1 MICVRIAT
9 DIGGTFTDMV
19 SISEEGEIQTEKT
32 DTTVPN
38 YEQGVLDVI
47 HLSGLN
53 PKEIDMFIHGS
64 TVVINTLTERKG
76 AKTGLITTEGFRDV
90 LEIARGNRPDLF
102 NLRYEKPTPF
112 VERYLRQ
119 EVEERLDF
127 NGNVIKKLNKE
138 KIKELAAYFKEQQV
152 EAVAITY
159 LYAYLNPEHE
169 KETKAIIQELLPDVK
184 VTASHEVVREWREY
198 ERMNTAVLNAY
209 VKPTASTYLKKLNQ
223 KLNEINL
230 IGNKYVMQS
239 NGGTTNFKYAE
250 DTPINIVESGPAAGV
265 YGAAVLGEMIG
276 EENIIAFDVG
286 GTTAKCSLVDNGEIK
301 VDSDYY
307 IEKNDKN
314 AGYPIKVPVV
324 DIIEIGNGG
333 GSIASIDKAGAL
345 KVGPKSAGAVPGP
358 VAYGKGGENPTITDA
373 NLITGRLS
381 LDNFDNKTKMNVVRQ
396 AMQEKMANYL
406 DMKLEDVALGIIR
419 LANANML
426 QALKL
431 ISVRKGYDP
440 RDFTLIAYGGGGPL
454 HATALAKEL
463 GMRKVVIPIAS
474 SVFSAW
480 GMLMTDLRNDYIY
493 TFNQA
498 LETITRDL
506 IDNKWSELE
515 TTAQNVLNEEGFNE
529 QDIVFTKTVDM
540 RYKGQE
546 HTVRVPYPQQ
556 TWSDK
561 VKQSLSDTFH
571 ELHETTY
578 SYKLMDNEMEIVN
591 IHLTAFGK
599 VRKNKLKKLSQLEME
614 SDYIIEER
622 NVLYEEEGWLT
633 VNVYDRSK
641 LHAGFQIDGPAI
653 IEEATSSTILYS
665 GQTLVVDEFGNLII
679 TLHTGDES

>member
-546 HTVRVPYPQQ
+546 HTVKVPYPQQ

-641 LHAGFQIDGPAI
+641 LHAGFQIEGPAI

>member
-1 MICVRIAT
+1 
-9 DIGGTFTDMV
+9 TDMV

-406 DMKLEDVALGIIR
+406 GMKLEDVALGIIR

-454 HATALAKEL
+454 HATALAKGL

-540 RYKGQE
+540 R
-546 HTVRVPYPQQ
+546 
-556 TWSDK
+556 
-561 VKQSLSDTFH
+561 
-571 ELHETTY
+571 
-578 SYKLMDNEMEIVN
+578 
-591 IHLTAFGK
+591 
-599 VRKNKLKKLSQLEME
+599 
-614 SDYIIEER
+614 
-622 NVLYEEEGWLT
+622 
-633 VNVYDRSK
+633 
-641 LHAGFQIDGPAI
+641 
-653 IEEATSSTILYS
+653 
-665 GQTLVVDEFGNLII
+665 
-679 TLHTGDES
+679 

>member
-546 HTVRVPYPQQ
+546 HTVKVPYPQQ

-641 LHAGFQIDGPAI
+641 LHAGFQIEGPAI
-653 IEEATSSTILYS
+653 IEEVTSSTILYS

>member
-127 NGNVIKKLNKE
+127 KGNVIKKLNKE

-286 GTTAKCSLVDNGEIK
+286 GTTAKCSLIDNGEIK

-396 AMQEKMANYL
+396 AMQEKMADYL
-406 DMKLEDVALGIIR
+406 DMELEDVALGIIR

-463 GMRKVVIPIAS
+463 GMKKVVIPIAS

-498 LETITRDL
+498 LETITKDL

-515 TTAQNVLNEEGFNE
+515 TTAQNILNEEGFKE

-546 HTVRVPYPQQ
+546 HTVKVPYPQQ

-641 LHAGFQIDGPAI
+641 LHAGFQIEGPAI

>member
-1 MICVRIAT
+1 MRIAT

-47 HLSGLN
+47 KLSGLD

-64 TVVINTLTERKG
+64 TIVINTLTERKG

-112 VERYLRQ
+112 IERYLRQ
-119 EVEERLDF
+119 EVEERLDYK
-127 NGNVIKKLNKE
+127 GNVVKELNKE
-138 KIKELAAYFKEQQV
+138 KIKELATYFKEQEV

-159 LYAYLNPEHE
+159 LYAYLNSNHE
-169 KETKAIIQELLPDVK
+169 IETKEILQELLPDVK

-198 ERMNTAVLNAY
+198 ERTNTAVLNAY
-209 VKPTASTYLKKLNQ
+209 VKPTASTYLKKMNR
-223 KLNEINL
+223 KLNDIHL
-230 IGNKYVMQS
+230 TGNKYVMQS
-239 NGGTTNFKYAE
+239 NGGTTNFKHAE

-276 EENIIAFDVG
+276 EQNIIAFDVG
-286 GTTAKCSLVDNGEIK
+286 GTTAKCSLIDNGEIK

-307 IEKNDKN
+307 IEKDDKS

-333 GSIASIDKAGAL
+333 GSIASVDKAGGL
-345 KVGPKSAGAVPGP
+345 KVGPESAGAVPGP
-358 VAYGKGGENPTITDA
+358 VAYGKGGGNPTITDA

-381 LDNFDNKTKMNVVRQ
+381 LENFESKTEISTVKQ
-396 AMQEKMANYL
+396 AMQEKMADYL
-406 DMKLEDVALGIIR
+406 DMELDDVALGIIR

-463 GMRKVVIPIAS
+463 GMKKVVIPIAS

-480 GMLMTDLRNDYIY
+480 GMLMTDLRNDYIH

-498 LETITRDL
+498 LEQITGSL
-506 IDNKWSELE
+506 IDDKWSELE
-515 TTAQNVLNEEGFNE
+515 KTAEQVLNEEGFGQENIE
-529 QDIVFTKTVDM
+529 FTRTVDM

-546 HTVRVPYPQQ
+546 HTVKVPYPKQK
-556 TWSDK
+556 WSDN
-561 VKQSLSDTFH
+561 VKQSLSTAFH

-578 SYKLMDNEMEIVN
+578 SYKLKDNDMEIVN

-599 VRKNKLKKLSQLEME
+599 VKKNKLKKLSQT
-614 SDYIIEER
+614 DVDNGYIIEGR
-622 NVLYEEEGWLT
+622 TVLYEEEGWVT
-633 VNVYDRSK
+633 VHVYDRSK
-641 LHAGFQIDGPAI
+641 LHAGFQIEGPAI
-653 IEEATSSTILYS
+653 IEEATSSTILYPK
-665 GQTLVVDEFGNLII
+665 QTLVVDEFGNLII
-679 TLHTGDES
+679 TLHTEAES

>member
-127 NGNVIKKLNKE
+127 KGNVIKKLNKE

-239 NGGTTNFKYAE
+239 NGGTTNFKNAE

-498 LETITRDL
+498 LETITKDL

-546 HTVRVPYPQQ
+546 HTVKVPYPQQ
-556 TWSDK
+556 TWSDE
-561 VKQSLSDTFH
+561 VKQSLSDAFH

-591 IHLTAFGK
+591 IHLTALGK

-641 LHAGFQIDGPAI
+641 LHAGFQIEGPAI

-665 GQTLVVDEFGNLII
+665 DQTLVVDEFGNLII

>member
-546 HTVRVPYPQQ
+546 HTVKVPYPQQ

-561 VKQSLSDTFH
+561 VKQSLSYTFH

-641 LHAGFQIDGPAI
+641 LHAGFQIEGPAI